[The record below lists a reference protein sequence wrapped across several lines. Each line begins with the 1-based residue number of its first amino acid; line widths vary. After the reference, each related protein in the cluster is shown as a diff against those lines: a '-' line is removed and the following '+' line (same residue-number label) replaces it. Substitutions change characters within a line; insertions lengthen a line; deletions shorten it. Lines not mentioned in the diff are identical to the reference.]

1 MILERLVDNRLYVP
15 SDIERRNSA
24 ISVHRGD
31 ARDAFEKD
39 FGRIIHSAAFRRLQ
53 TKTQVIGFDVGDL
66 HRTRLT
72 HSMEVAQIARGIAL
86 HLNAKHPFF
95 REEEKIDVSLM
106 EAAAL
111 AHDLGH
117 PPFGHRGEEVLHA
130 CMQNYGGF
138 EGNAHTFRI
147 LTRLEG
153 EDSTVGLNLTRA
165 LLLSVMKYPIL
176 LEDAVNPTQYRVQGE
191 VHPPKAS
198 AFRCDQV
205 AFAWSSAAFTAEEKA
220 FWMKV
225 RTREDAHQQ
234 TVHQTLECTII
245 ELADDIA
252 YGTHDVEDSLNLGL
266 IQLAQFKEFILP
278 FRCQDRYPELQEAC
292 QQLELLDVTTA
303 QLKYRLKKIFSAI
316 ISTLI
321 THVEVEE
328 RKEGFSSPRLKYV
341 ASLPFDLEQLLNR
354 CKDLVFRRV
363 IDSQRVQT
371 VAWRGT
377 YVIERLFATFMN
389 ERKLLSD
396 HDRAQ
401 MQLAQSDEER
411 ARIVCDYIAGMTDAF
426 AYKMYARLHGYS
438 RNFFDD

>member
-1 MILERLVDNRLYVP
+1 MILERLADNRLYVP

-95 REEEKIDVSLM
+95 QAEEKIDVSLI

-117 PPFGHRGEEVLHA
+117 PPFGHRGEEALHA

-153 EDSTVGLNLTRA
+153 EDSAVGLNLTRA
-165 LLLSVMKYPIL
+165 LLLAVMKYPIL
-176 LEDAVNPTQYRVQGE
+176 LEDAVNPVQYRVQGK

-205 AFAWSSAAFTAEEKA
+205 AFTWSSAAFTAEEKA

-321 THVEVEE
+321 THIEVAE
-328 RKEGFSSPRLKYV
+328 RQEGFSSPRLKYV
-341 ASLPFDLEQLLNR
+341 ASLPFDLEQLLNQ

-377 YVIERLFATFMN
+377 HVIERLFATFLN
-389 ERKLLSD
+389 ESKLLSD

-401 MQLAQSDEER
+401 IQLAQSDEER
-411 ARIVCDYIAGMTDAF
+411 VRIVCDYIAGMTDAF